1 MTLASAL
8 GRFAASITENFAQL
22 VAASPEDQLKPPT
35 LTLLREV
42 GDLFGRR
49 VIGRTEAH
57 PIEAEGRPDIG
68 VAVDGLLGGFME
80 LKRPGLGSN
89 PERLRGEQNRAQ
101 WRKFRT
107 LPNLIYSDGN
117 SWSLYRTG
125 ELIGRPVSISGDIT
139 ADGAVGINEANVE
152 RFGALLRDFLTWQPI
167 VPHAPRELAAYL
179 APLARLVRDEAY
191 IAVRQEGSNIRV
203 LADEWRAY
211 LFPDADDHQFADAYA
226 QTLTYALLLARVTG
240 AGDLEP
246 DMAARTLDAGNGL
259 LAQTLRV
266 LAQQDARREIELGY
280 DPLRRALEALDPAD
294 FLRGGRDP
302 WLYFYE
308 DFLAAY
314 DPKLRSDYGVYYT
327 PVEVVRCQVHL
338 IADLLRER
346 FGRRLGFAD
355 DGVTFLDP
363 ALGTGTYPLAA
374 VDHALSLVE
383 QRSGPG
389 AVPGRASQLARNFFG
404 FEILVG
410 PYAVSH
416 LRLTQK
422 IRAAGGNLPDGR
434 LQVYLADSLESPNA
448 QPAGLVTLM
457 GRRLVE
463 ERRRARDVK
472 ANQRILVCFGNPPY
486 DRQQID
492 PDDPDTQRKGGWVR
506 FGDREQARV
515 GQATPHA
522 ILEDFMAPVRAAGA
536 GVHLKNLYNDYVYF
550 WRWALWK
557 LFEHQAGGGVV
568 SFITAASYLAGP
580 GFVGMREVMRRTF
593 DELWIINLEGD
604 NQGPRRTDNVFAIQ
618 TPVAI
623 AVGVRGEVPDPDHP
637 APVHYVRVEGTRD
650 EKLTWLRSIE
660 HLDQIE
666 WRDCPSNWSD
676 PFLPVGIGIY
686 PTLPL
691 LTDIFPWHHSGAQF
705 KRTWPIGATH
715 AVVRQRW
722 ETLLRAPSNERAALF
737 VETRDRV
744 IGQTFD
750 NGLPG
755 SNSVSI
761 NTARF
766 NEDQTS
772 VVRYGHRSLCRA
784 WSAFDTRLGDFL
796 RPEIWQTA
804 SPHQVF
810 LTSLLSHPIG
820 VGPSATVTA
829 LIPDLHHYRGSFGG
843 ADAIPLYR
851 DAAGADPNIA
861 RAALGAIQE
870 VLGRG
875 REVSAEDIFTY
886 IYAVL
891 ASPQYVERFWEE
903 LIRPGP
909 RIPITRDPALFHR
922 GVAIGRRL
930 IWLHTYGERMV
941 PAGTTRGDVVQGT
954 ARCLSPIS
962 DRPAHYPEDF
972 SYEPTTREI
981 RVGNGRFGPVNAAV
995 WEFSISG
1002 FEVVK
1007 FWLGYR
1013 RKDPVG
1019 RRSSPLDEFRPDR
1032 WTAGMTDEFLELLWT
1047 IEQTLAEYPELAR
1060 FLIDVLDGPCF
1071 TAEELPLPTAAERR
1085 PPPRRPDQR
1094 QAQLV

>member
-1 MTLASAL
+1 MTLAAAL
-8 GRFAASITENFAQL
+8 GHFADSITENFAQN
-22 VAASPEDQLKPPT
+22 VAASPEDQLKAPT
-35 LTLLREV
+35 LALLREV
-42 GDLFGRR
+42 GDLFGLRA
-49 VIGRTEAH
+49 IGRTEAH

-68 VAVDGLLGGFME
+68 VAVGGLLCGFIE

-89 PERLRGEQNRAQ
+89 PDRLRGEQNKSQ
-101 WRKFRT
+101 WRKFQT

-125 ELIGRPVSISGDIT
+125 ELVGRSVSVSGDVT
-139 ADGAVGINEANVE
+139 VDGAAGLNAANVE
-152 RFGALLRDFLTWQPI
+152 RFGVLLRDFLSWQPI

-191 IAVRQEGSNIRV
+191 IAVRQVGSSIRV

-240 AGDLEP
+240 AGELEP
-246 DMAARTLDAGNGL
+246 DLAARTLDEGNGL

-266 LAQQDARREIELGY
+266 LAQPDARREIELGY
-280 DPLRRALEALDPAD
+280 GPLRRALEALDPAD

-314 DPKLRSDYGVYYT
+314 DRKLRNDYGVYYT

-374 VDHALSLVE
+374 IDHALSLVE

-410 PYAVSH
+410 PYAVTH

-434 LQVYLADSLESPNA
+434 LQVYLADTLESPNA
-448 QPAGLVTLM
+448 QPEGLVTLM

-463 ERRRARDVK
+463 ERRRAREVK

-486 DRQQID
+486 DRQEID

-506 FGDREQARV
+506 FGDREQGRV
-515 GQATPHA
+515 GRVAVPP

-557 LFEHQAGGGVV
+557 LFEHQVGGGVV
-568 SFITAASYLAGP
+568 SFITAASYLVGP
-580 GFVGMREVMRRTF
+580 GFIGMREVMRRTF

-604 NQGPRRTDNVFAIQ
+604 NQGPRRTQNVFAIQ

-623 AVGVRGEVPDPDHP
+623 AVGIRGETPDTDHP

-650 EKLTWLRSIE
+650 EKLGWLQSIE
-660 HLDQIE
+660 HLNQIE
-666 WRDCPSNWSD
+666 WRDCPTGWSD
-676 PFLPVGIGIY
+676 PFLPVGIGLY

-691 LTDIFPWHHSGAQF
+691 LTDIFPWHHSGSQF
-705 KRTWPIGATH
+705 KRTWPIGATD
-715 AVVRQRW
+715 AVVQERW
-722 ETLLRAPSNERAALF
+722 NALLRAPANERAALF
-737 VETRDRV
+737 VETRDRR

-750 NGLPG
+750 NDLPG
-755 SNSVSI
+755 ANSASI
-761 NTARF
+761 NTATF
-766 NEDQTS
+766 NEAGTRIL
-772 VVRYGHRSLCRA
+772 RYGHRSLCRA
-784 WSAFDTRLGDFL
+784 WAAFDTRVGDFL
-796 RPEIWQTA
+796 RPELWQTI
-804 SPHQVF
+804 SDQQIF

-820 VGPSATVTA
+820 VGPSATVTP
-829 LIPDLHHYRGSFGG
+829 LMPDLHHYRGSFGG
-843 ADAIPLYR
+843 ADVIPLYR
-851 DAAGADPNIA
+851 DSAGASPNIA
-861 RAALGAIQE
+861 RAAAAAIRE
-870 VLGRG
+870 VLGHD
-875 REVSAEDIFTY
+875 VHAEDLFAY
-886 IYAVL
+886 VYAIL

-909 RIPITRDPALFHR
+909 RIPITKDRELFQR
-922 GVAIGRRL
+922 GVTLGRRL
-930 IWLHTYGERMV
+930 LWLHTYGERLV
-941 PAGTTRGDVVQGT
+941 PVGSVRGDIPQGA
-954 ARCLSPIS
+954 ARCLSPVS
-962 DRPAHYPEDF
+962 DRPAQYPEEFGYRPDD
-972 SYEPTTREI
+972 REI
-981 RVGNGRFGPVNAAV
+981 RVGDGRFGPVGSEV
-995 WEFSISG
+995 WDFSISG
-1002 FEVVK
+1002 FEVAK

-1013 RKDPVG
+1013 MKDPAG
-1019 RRSSPLDEFRPDR
+1019 RHSSRLEETRPDR

-1047 IEQTLAEYPELAR
+1047 IEHTLAVYPDLAG
-1060 FLIDVLDGPCF
+1060 LLTAILDGPCF
-1071 TAEELPLPTAAERR
+1071 TAEELPAPTTAERR
-1085 PPPRRPDQR
+1085 PPPRRPDDR
-1094 QAQLV
+1094 QARLV